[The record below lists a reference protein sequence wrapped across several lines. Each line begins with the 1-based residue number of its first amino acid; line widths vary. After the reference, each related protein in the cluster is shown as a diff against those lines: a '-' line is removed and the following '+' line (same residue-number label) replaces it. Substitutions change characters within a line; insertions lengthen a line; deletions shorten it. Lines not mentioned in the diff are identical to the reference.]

1 MGFMSQEMMILLSTA
16 AFLGF
21 FHTLLGPDHYLP
33 FIVMGKARTWSMN
46 KTVWITMAC
55 GMGHVASSVL
65 LGFVG
70 IALGVAVTKLVA
82 VESFRGNLAAWAL
95 IAFGLVYFAWGMR
108 RAWKNKPHEH
118 VHFHADGHPHEHPH
132 VHTAE
137 HAHVHEMEN
146 KRNITPWV
154 LFTIFV
160 LGPCEPLIP
169 ILMYP
174 AAKDNVWGLLLV
186 TLVFGSVTI
195 LTMVG
200 IVVASSW
207 GIGHLPL
214 KKVER
219 FTHALAGGSICLC
232 GLAIQF
238 LGL

>member
-1 MGFMSQEMMILLSTA
+1 MSQEMMILISTA

-33 FIVMGKARTWSMN
+33 FIVMGKARKWSMI
-46 KTVWITMAC
+46 KTAWVTVLC
-55 GMGHVASSVL
+55 GVGHVASSVL

-70 IALGVAVTKLVA
+70 IALGVAVTRLVA

-95 IAFGLVYFAWGMR
+95 IAFGLIYFVWGMR

-118 VHFHADGHPHEHPH
+118 IHLHANGEPHLHQH
-132 VHTAE
+132 AHTE
-137 HAHVHEMEN
+137 KHAHVHEKEN
-146 KRNITPWV
+146 KANITPWV

-169 ILMYP
+169 IIMYP
-174 AAKDNVWGLLLV
+174 AAKENVGGLLLV
-186 TLVFGSVTI
+186 TLVFGCVTVM
-195 LTMVG
+195 TMLG
-200 IVVASSW
+200 IVIASTW
-207 GIGHLPL
+207 GINRLPL

>member
-1 MGFMSQEMMILLSTA
+1 MSQEMLILISTA
-16 AFLGF
+16 AFIAF

-33 FIVMGKARTWSMN
+33 FIVMGKAREWSML
-46 KTVWITMAC
+46 KTTWITALC
-55 GMGHVASSVL
+55 GIGHVASSVL
-65 LGFVG
+65 LGVIG
-70 IALGVAVTKLVA
+70 IALGVAVTRLVA

-95 IAFGLVYFAWGMR
+95 IAFGLIYFVWGMR

-118 VHFHADGHPHEHPH
+118 SHFHADGHTHIHKH
-132 VHTAE
+132 VHAE
-137 HAHVHEMEN
+137 DHAHVHEAEN
-146 KRNITPWV
+146 KKNITPWV

-174 AAKDNVWGLLLV
+174 AAKANLGALLLV
-186 TLVFGSVTI
+186 TLVFSAVTI

-200 IVVASSW
+200 IVVTSSW
-207 GIGHLPL
+207 GINRLPL
-214 KKVER
+214 KKMER